1 MLLNNATRT
10 KILLG
15 LLVSVGIFEFLDA
28 ITSSITLFYK
38 QVLFAKVEMT
48 LSDYQFLYLNKAI
61 TSVFALILTF
71 CLFYYIYHINRW
83 QQNSK
88 FGVSLQ
94 KKTI

>member
-38 QVLFAKVEMT
+38 PILFSNVEMS
-48 LSDYQFLYLNKAI
+48 LSDYQFLYLNAAI
-61 TSVFALILTF
+61 TNVFELIVTF

-83 QQNSK
+83 QENSK
-88 FGVSLQ
+88 SGVSLQ